1 MCIYWYNFSLIKPIT
16 YTNDGGW
23 GCMLRSS
30 QSLLANALLVQFLG
44 REHPFNHKI
53 EIFIPDFNDFNDK
66 SKEIKELFLGK
77 LKEEKEEWFYYK
89 VDDLKLSYFLEKN
102 FIDNYLK
109 KGSLVALS
117 VCEEGIDITNV
128 VAIDGTDKYE
138 ELGLPGK
145 KTKFKNIQKF
155 GKKGY
160 ERIKWCFNNTLND
173 NFTFIIF
180 FIDSEIEFPD
190 YSNHNKIYL
199 NKKFKKLKNIMN
211 PDFNNII
218 KEINNEKNN
227 SNSKNEILNEN
238 LMEFYDWIGMSTI
251 ESSRI
256 NLDDNKTIDPYISIN
271 KPPEPHEIIDEM
283 LMFNWSGFIPPKM
296 ILNLFNYIW

>member
-1 MCIYWYNFSLIKPIT
+1 M
-16 YTNDGGW
+16 
-23 GCMLRSS
+23 
-30 QSLLANALLVQFLG
+30 
-44 REHPFNHKI
+44 
-53 EIFIPDFNDFNDK
+53 IP
-66 SKEIKELFLGK
+66 
-77 LKEEKEEWFYYK
+77 
-89 VDDLKLSYFLEKN
+89 
-102 FIDNYLK
+102 
-109 KGSLVALS
+109 
-117 VCEEGIDITNV
+117 
-128 VAIDGTDKYE
+128 
-138 ELGLPGK
+138 
-145 KTKFKNIQKF
+145 

>member
-1 MCIYWYNFSLIKPIT
+1 
-16 YTNDGGW
+16 
-23 GCMLRSS
+23 
-30 QSLLANALLVQFLG
+30 
-44 REHPFNHKI
+44 HPFNHKI

-155 GKKGY
+155 
-160 ERIKWCFNNTLND
+160 ECRT
-173 NFTFIIF
+173 
-180 FIDSEIEFPD
+180 
-190 YSNHNKIYL
+190 
-199 NKKFKKLKNIMN
+199 KFKEDL
-211 PDFNNII
+211 
-218 KEINNEKNN
+218 EC
-227 SNSKNEILNEN
+227 SKNQN
-238 LMEFYDWIGMSTI
+238 LVDA
-251 ESSRI
+251 
-256 NLDDNKTIDPYISIN
+256 LKSI
-271 KPPEPHEIIDEM
+271 
-283 LMFNWSGFIPPKM
+283 IPTYG
-296 ILNLFNYIW
+296 L